1 MAFRKTYNRRP
12 NKTAVVNAPIERIL
26 PPTNIVGSPQQ
37 EAVWEALKSTRT
49 NIIVEARAGTG
60 KTFTIVHGL
69 HKLTQDEQMNAC
81 FVAFNKSIALEL
93 QKRVP
98 QGVRAS
104 TMHSLGLQV
113 LRNAYGRCN
122 VDGWKVGNII
132 QDLYGSK
139 PPYATRLAVEK
150 LVGFCKSNLEDGTDT
165 QILEDLLIMH
175 DIQVSGK
182 AEVFQLVPM
191 VLKRCKELTDVI
203 DYDDMIWLPVV
214 NKVPMRKYGLLMVDE
229 AQDLNRS
236 QQELALMAGDRI
248 CLVGDRYQ
256 SIYGFRG
263 ADTQSLPRMEDY
275 LSKTDRGVAVYP
287 LTVSRRCPVV
297 GIALAKRLVDDIE
310 CLPDAPVGDVETI
323 STQSFAGL
331 IKPGDMALCRVN
343 APLLS
348 AAYQLIRNDVKAV
361 MQGRDI
367 GKGMVE
373 LIKKCTQA
381 MQAENVSQMLVGLD
395 QYQMMEEERIMKAIR
410 YSDARLTTLRD
421 RCDCVRAISE
431 GIEDLDDLHKRIEA
445 LFSDVEPNGEPK
457 HAVLLSSIHRAKG
470 LEANNVF
477 VLEPRLIPHPMAKQD
492 WDKEQE
498 RNIAYVL
505 VTRFISK
512 LVWVGD
518 APQLFA
524 GTPNVTK
531 EAYHE
536 KATEENR
543 TTAGQVGRQDATAG
557 EMPGVREKVSSRA
570 SQSVRKAPG
579 RAQRTTK
586 KAPARPATKKSPAS
600 SPKAGGAKK
609 GKR

>member
-1 MAFRKTYNRRP
+1 
-12 NKTAVVNAPIERIL
+12 
-26 PPTNIVGSPQQ
+26 
-37 EAVWEALKSTRT
+37 
-49 NIIVEARAGTG
+49 
-60 KTFTIVHGL
+60 
-69 HKLTQDEQMNAC
+69 MNAA
-81 FVAFNKSIALEL
+81 FVAFNKSIAAEL

-104 TMHSLGLQV
+104 TMHSLGLNA
-113 LRNAYGRCN
+113 LRNVYGRCN
-122 VDGWKVGNII
+122 VDNWKIANII
-132 QDLYGSK
+132 QDEMGQK
-139 PPYATRLAVEK
+139 PSFATRLAVEK
-150 LVGFCKSNLEDGTDT
+150 LVSFCKSNLEDGKDH
-165 QILEDLLIMH
+165 QMLEDLLIMH

-182 AEVFQLVPM
+182 SEVFALVPI
-191 VLKRCKELTDVI
+191 VLQRCKEQTDII
-203 DYDDMIWLPVV
+203 DFDDMIWLPVV

-229 AQDLNRS
+229 AQDLNRA

-248 CLVGDRYQ
+248 CLVGDRFQ

-263 ADTQSLPRMEDY
+263 ADVESIPRMEQY
-275 LSKTDRGVAVYP
+275 LAATERGVKVFP

-297 GIALAKRLVDDIE
+297 GIALAQRLVPDIE
-310 CLPDAPVGDVETI
+310 CLPDAPEGTVETI

-373 LIKKCTQA
+373 LIKKCTQIVH
-381 MQAENVSQMLVGLD
+381 AENVTQMLVGLD
-395 QYQMMEEERIMKAIR
+395 QYQMREEERILKR
-410 YSDARLTTLRD
+410 ARFSESQLTTLRD
-421 RCDCVRAISE
+421 RCDCIRAISE
-431 GIEDLDDLHKRIEA
+431 GVDILDDLHKRIES

-470 LEANNVF
+470 LEAHNVF

-492 WDKEQE
+492 WDKAQEQ
-498 RNIAYVL
+498 NIAYVL

-518 APQLFA
+518 APNIFSLPQ
-524 GTPNVTK
+524 TKRRVQHDSESKESEVEPTK
-531 EAYHE
+531 EM
-536 KATEENR
+536 
-543 TTAGQVGRQDATAG
+543 GRQESVEGTLPSVQSKDSKGTQK
-557 EMPGVREKVSSRA
+557 PLPKA
-570 SQSVRKAPG
+570 SG
-579 RAQRTTK
+579 RTQRGTTK
-586 KAPARPATKKSPAS
+586 AKGGSETKKSTTS
-600 SPKAGGAKK
+600 RSTGSKATK